1 MSRYLDH
8 EVWLVCEDVL
18 GLVGASTAI
27 VHCLEVSYCA
37 SLLGRAAVT
46 PVAGDGS

>member
-8 EVWLVCEDVL
+8 EVWLVCDDVL

-27 VHCLEVSYCA
+27 VH
-37 SLLGRAAVT
+37 SLKCRIAQACWEERL
-46 PVAGDGS
+46 

>member
-27 VHCLEVSYCA
+27 VHCWKCGIAQACWEERL
-37 SLLGRAAVT
+37 
-46 PVAGDGS
+46 